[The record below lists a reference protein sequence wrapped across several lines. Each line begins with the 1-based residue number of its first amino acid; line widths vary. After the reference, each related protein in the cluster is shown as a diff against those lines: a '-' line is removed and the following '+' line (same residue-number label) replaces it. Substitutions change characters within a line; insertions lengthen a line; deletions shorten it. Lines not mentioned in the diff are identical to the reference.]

1 LLYNIERR
9 VNVSTV
15 IEDKKVGDMTA
26 RELKSLIRDTIHELI
41 DPDYGLELRPE
52 IEEELR
58 KSLKSK
64 KRTPAEKVASE
75 LGLKW

>member
-1 LLYNIERR
+1 MA
-9 VNVSTV
+9 TV
-15 IEDKKVGDMTA
+15 TKDKKVGDITV
-26 RELKSLIRDTIHELI
+26 RELKSLIRDSIYEVV

-52 IEEELR
+52 AEASLK

-64 KRTPAEKVASE
+64 KCTSVEKVAAE

>member
-1 LLYNIERR
+1 MA
-9 VNVSTV
+9 TV
-15 IEDKKVGDMTA
+15 AENKRISDMTVK
-26 RELKSLIRDTIHELI
+26 EFKSLIRDTITELI

-52 IEEELR
+52 VEKALR

-64 KRTPAEKVASE
+64 KRTPAEKVAAK

>member
-1 LLYNIERR
+1 LLYNIERG

-58 KSLKSK
+58 KSIKSK
-64 KRTPAEKVASE
+64 KRTTAKKVASE
-75 LGLKW
+75 LGLEW

>member
-1 LLYNIERR
+1 ME
-9 VNVSTV
+9 TV
-15 IEDKKVGDMTA
+15 TKDKKVGDMTVK
-26 RELKSLIRDTIHELI
+26 ELKSLIRDSIHEVI

-52 IEEELR
+52 VEASLK

-64 KRTPAEKVASE
+64 KRISVEKVAVE

>member
-1 LLYNIERR
+1 
-9 VNVSTV
+9 
-15 IEDKKVGDMTA
+15 MTA

-58 KSLKSK
+58 KSIKSK
-64 KRTPAEKVASE
+64 KRTTAEKVASE
-75 LGLKW
+75 LGLEW